1 MLTLT
6 TLTKTPKKPAAP
18 SISIDKFSWSDF
30 VESIRKESPTAYGF
44 IAKCGYD
51 ITDSKIIIYS
61 GTAFGKKKLEE
72 AKNMQIIAGVISST
86 LGDMIDIDIVSGKK
100 PPTDDKLAA
109 VAAMMGGGEEV
120 SLEETA

>member
-1 MLTLT
+1 MVDY
-6 TLTKTPKKPAAP
+6 KVTPKKPAAP

-100 PPTDDKLAA
+100 PPTDNKLAA